1 MEIRDARFVTSNT
14 DVGKCPPPDRH
25 EYAFIGRSNVGKS
38 SLINMLT
45 NNGKLA
51 KTSATPG
58 KTQLI
63 NHFLVNDEWYIVDLP
78 GYGYV
83 KTAKALRHRFGALIR
98 DYILERESMT
108 CLFLLVDSRHAPR
121 EIDLEFMAWLGENG
135 VPFVIVFTK
144 IDKLNARERGSFV
157 ADYEKVMLQQ
167 WETMPPV
174 FLTSAEKRDG
184 RDELLAYIDDLNRT
198 IEKPGTT

>member
-1 MEIRDARFVTSNT
+1 MEIRSATFVTSNT
-14 DVGKCPPPDRH
+14 TVKQCPPPDRH

-51 KTSATPG
+51 KTSSTPG

-63 NHFLVNDEWYIVDLP
+63 NHFLVNNEWYLVDLP

-83 KTAKALRHRFGALIR
+83 KTCKELRKQFSAIIR
-98 DYILERESMT
+98 DYILRRENMV
-108 CLFLLVDSRHAPR
+108 CLFVLVDSRHAPR

-144 IDKLNARERGSFV
+144 ADKLAANERR
-157 ADYEKVMLQQ
+157 ACIAAYEKVMLEQ
-167 WETMPPV
+167 WTSMPRT
-174 FLTSAEKRDG
+174 FLTSAESRLG
-184 RDELLAYIDDLNRT
+184 REELLAYLDELNRT
-198 IEKPGTT
+198 VEKPC